1 MGSDENEKDKRGH
14 LFPGGLG
21 RVTGAVEKARAKG
34 FEKGFETLETLTGH
48 AVLKKNSDKDRRD
61 ALADEHRKNT
71 AVKDKSEA
79 KNAPAAGVKF
89 TDSTKPVPKKD
100 SLMTSSTTHISQ
112 RSSSDPG
119 TGDRGEIDDD
129 ESGDNGIVFHI
140 SNDYKFGAVYWRHG
154 FSLPESGRMLLSGQT
169 LSFKGMR
176 GTRLSFDLGNVDIGK
191 ASRMGGLVHDVF
203 VVSTVK
209 SKNSNASA
217 AEAEVGGKF
226 LFSTVLKDRK
236 KVLDK
241 IQSAMANVKLCKEE
255 EEFETNSRRGGAR
268 DAKKKKFRMPPDP
281 TLQKMK
287 MIAERKLKG
296 VSLADYFEVAVRF
309 HVNFLH
315 IIYLC

>member
-48 AVLKKNSDKDRRD
+48 AVLKKNSNKDRSD
-61 ALADEHRKNT
+61 ASADEPRNT

-79 KNAPAAGVKF
+79 KNVPAAGVKF
-89 TDSTKPVPKKD
+89 TGSTKPVPKKD
-100 SLMTSSTTHISQ
+100 SLMTSSTTHTTQ

-129 ESGDNGIVFHI
+129 ESGDNGIVFHT

-154 FSLPESGRMLLSGQT
+154 FSLPESGRMLLSGHT
-169 LSFKGMR
+169 FSFKGMR

-203 VVSTVK
+203 FVSIVK

-217 AEAEVGGKF
+217 AEAEEGAKF

-255 EEFETNSRRGGAR
+255 EEFDANSRRGGAR
-268 DAKKKKFRMPPDP
+268 DANKKKFRMPPDP

-287 MIAERKLKG
+287 TIAERKLKG
-296 VSLADYFEVAVRF
+296 VNLQDYWEVAVSSID
-309 HVNFLH
+309 LLL